1 MDHVFTVT
9 TERYVTLL
17 KVRGKQIRRCLET
30 QDLALARRRLADLR
44 RDLERTDPTL
54 AGRTIESNAERYLA
68 TLTGAPSS
76 QVNSR
81 RSMARLLAS
90 WPRESPRAI
99 MKIRRSDCELFLAQY
114 TDLSASTINHMITDL
129 TRFFELAVQ
138 DGVIPRNPMEGIK
151 YRRIPKLTRLTPT
164 REQFEA
170 LVKDL
175 RSQQSN
181 GHGAEDSA
189 DFVGLAGLLGLGQA
203 ELSGISRQHINLD
216 TGTIQ
221 VFRRK
226 TSQAF
231 TIPIYPQARTIIERR
246 LAQMIYQLQTGEP
259 I

>member
-1 MDHVFTVT
+1 
-9 TERYVTLL
+9 
-17 KVRGKQIRRCLET
+17 
-30 QDLALARRRLADLR
+30 
-44 RDLERTDPTL
+44 
-54 AGRTIESNAERYLA
+54 
-68 TLTGAPSS
+68 
-76 QVNSR
+76 
-81 RSMARLLAS
+81 
-90 WPRESPRAI
+90 